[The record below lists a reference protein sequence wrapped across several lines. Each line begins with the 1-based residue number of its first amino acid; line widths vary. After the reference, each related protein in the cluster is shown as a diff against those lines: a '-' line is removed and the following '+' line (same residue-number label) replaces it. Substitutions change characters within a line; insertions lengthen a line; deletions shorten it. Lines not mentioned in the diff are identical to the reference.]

1 MPSPWVWRRSLRR
14 APCAGPGFV
23 PRRRWLRMR
32 PVRRRQAHGLAQADA
47 EALIRDHGATAYSE
61 ARERERGSAEGEI
74 ARRPE
79 LVLVTTA
86 TGQRK

>member
-1 MPSPWVWRRSLRR
+1 VLVPALSRGGDGCECVRCVAGRRT
-14 APCAGPGFV
+14 
-23 PRRRWLRMR
+23 
-32 PVRRRQAHGLAQADA
+32 VRRRQAHGLAQADA